1 MTHLGHNVADDGGAH
16 QHDALGFHT
25 RWRVVARGQIYKLKP
40 NRWQLLQA
48 HQQKAAWRA
57 GPPTFF
63 LETWLMTSSAVV
75 PLEHL
80 IET

>member
-1 MTHLGHNVADDGGAH
+1 MPHLGHNVADDGGAL

-48 HQQKAAWRA
+48 PQQKAAWRA

-63 LETWLMTSSAVV
+63 FETWLMTSSAVV